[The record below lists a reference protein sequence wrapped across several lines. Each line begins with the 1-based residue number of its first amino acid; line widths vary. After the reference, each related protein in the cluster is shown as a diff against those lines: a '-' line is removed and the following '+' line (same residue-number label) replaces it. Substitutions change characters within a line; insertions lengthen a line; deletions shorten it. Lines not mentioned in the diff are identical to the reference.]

1 MSDSVVSIAG
11 TGRKVARTAQEI
23 PLIYMNEIEDF
34 GITQWFD
41 SHGQLEEAQASAL
54 QDGAF
59 DGVIV
64 VCIDSRNN
72 LVFMPA
78 R

>member
-1 MSDSVVSIAG
+1 LVF
-11 TGRKVARTAQEI
+11 
-23 PLIYMNEIEDF
+23 MNEIRDF
-34 GITQWFD
+34 DITQWFD
-41 SHGQLEEAQASAL
+41 SRGKLEEAQASAL
-54 QDGAF
+54 KDGAF

-64 VCIDSRNN
+64 VCIDSRNS

>member
-1 MSDSVVSIAG
+1 MSGGVVSIAG
-11 TGRKVARTAQEI
+11 TGRKVVRTAQEI
-23 PLIYMNEIEDF
+23 PLIYMNETEDF
-34 GITQWFD
+34 GITHWFD

>member
-1 MSDSVVSIAG
+1 MCEGIVSIAG
-11 TGRKVARTAQEI
+11 TGRKVVRTAQEI
-23 PLIYMNEIEDF
+23 PLVFMNEIRDL

-41 SHGQLEEAQASAL
+41 TRGKLEEAQASAL
-54 QDGAF
+54 KDGAF

-64 VCIDSRNN
+64 VSIDSRNS

>member
-1 MSDSVVSIAG
+1 MSDGVVSIAG
-11 TGRKVARTAQEI
+11 TGRKVVRAAQEI
-23 PLIYMNEIEDF
+23 PLIYMNEIGDH

-41 SHGQLEEAQASAL
+41 SHGQLKEAQISAL
-54 QDGAF
+54 KGGAF

>member
-1 MSDSVVSIAG
+1 MSEGVVSIAG
-11 TGRKVARTAQEI
+11 AGRKVVRTAQEI
-23 PLIYMNEIEDF
+23 PLVFMNEIRDF
-34 GITQWFD
+34 DITQWFD
-41 SHGQLEEAQASAL
+41 SRGKLEEAQASAL
-54 QDGAF
+54 KDGAF

-64 VCIDSRNN
+64 VCIDSRNS